1 MAINSFETV
10 DYLEEA
16 RSRVT
21 EQFKEKNV
29 FDKYLQ
35 LLINGKVE
43 LQEVFRQLMQERSLD
58 TAVGVNL
65 DNIGEIVG
73 QPRTLLSVDIFE
85 FFGFQGVPNAGSFGD
100 FYDPSVGA
108 VFYDAN
114 NPRFGN
120 ITLTDDI
127 YRIFIKAKIAKNSTH
142 ATPEQVMDF
151 ANFIFS
157 TSGSTIQSEGGA
169 AYTLLVGKELS
180 SFERSLLTYIQK
192 TDSYNAYLLPQP
204 LGIRVNYGNF
214 DFDSFFGF
222 QGVPNAKGFGNY
234 TFLLADGSQVA
245 DGTHLAGPSL
255 QEGVGGKFA
264 SFIGVTY
271 G

>member
-1 MAINSFETV
+1 MAVNAFV
-10 DYLEEA
+10 VQPYLETA

-21 EQFKEKNV
+21 EQFKEKVV
-29 FDKYLQ
+29 FDHYLQ
-35 LLINGKVE
+35 LLISGKVE

-85 FFGFQGVPNAGSFGD
+85 FFGFQGLPNSGSFGD

-114 NPRFGN
+114 NPRYGN
-120 ITLTDDI
+120 ITLTDDV
-127 YRIFIKAKIAKNSTH
+127 YRIFIKAKIVKNSTQ

-157 TSGSTIQSEGGA
+157 TSGSTIQDEGGA
-169 AYTLLVGKELS
+169 AYTLYIGRELTA
-180 SFERSLLTYIQK
+180 FERSLL
-192 TDSYNAYLLPQP
+192 SYVYKNDYYKASLLPQP
-204 LGIRVNYGNF
+204 LGVDVNYGNY
-214 DFDSFFGF
+214 DVEAFFAF
-222 QGVPNAKGFGNY
+222 AGVPNAKGFGEIKVLSGYGAAYGENY
-234 TFLLADGSQVA
+234 GM
-245 DGTHLAGPSL
+245 SL
-255 QEGVGGKFA
+255 YKELDVGGGKFA
-264 SFIGVTY
+264 TLF
-271 G
+271 